1 MRQRLPVQSSG
12 AQASRRWW
20 SAWRRPVI
28 RDADASSTP
37 VSVRSMEKVPSG
49 QSNLSTRLPEATAH
63 PCGGVVPEAHGVAV
77 NIDSD
82 PAVVLHRD
90 HRSVAVLFGITVTGE
105 LCLDD
110 VRPVP
115 RLVQSAVR
123 VSHAVRDGLGSLPT
137 HGCPCTCT
145 RMFRVCDVRAT
156 RAGDQRLSRR
166 TP

>member
-12 AQASRRWW
+12 AQASCRWW
-20 SAWRRPVI
+20 SAWRRAVI

-37 VSVRSMEKVPSG
+37 VFVRSMEKVPSG
-49 QSNLSTRLPEATAH
+49 QSNLSTRLLEATAH
-63 PCGGVVPEAHGVAV
+63 PCGGVVPEAHGVTV

-90 HRSVAVLFGITVTGE
+90 HCSVAVLVGITVTGE
-105 LCLDD
+105 LCLDE

-115 RLVQSAVR
+115 RLVKSAVR
-123 VSHAVRDGLGSLPT
+123 VSLTVRDALRLLST
-137 HGCPCTCT
+137 HGCLCTCP
-145 RMFRVCDVRAT
+145 RMFRVGDVRAT